1 MTSKIHVLTEDVI
14 GKIAAGEVVERPAS
28 VVKEMVE
35 NSIDAGATSVDVEIQ
50 EAGQSLIRVAD
61 NGCGMSEEDV
71 KLAFLRHATSKLKNI
86 SDLESMRTFGF
97 RGEALASI
105 SSVAQLEV
113 TTCQDEKKGGFY
125 AWFESGTI
133 QKTRP
138 ASRVRGTT
146 IEVKNL
152 FYNVPAR
159 KKFLKKDSTELAAII
174 DTFGRFMVSYPGVE
188 FKLTHGSRVIM
199 QAGTALGLLDRVR
212 IVLGADIA
220 GQLIPISGGS
230 EGYSFSGY
238 VSKPSFTRKDNYA
251 QIFFVNKRYVK
262 SKALSDA
269 LSAAYDSLLERGR
282 VPSGVIFVDADPAR
296 LDVNIHPAKLLVKF
310 DDEKAVKKAFAGVV
324 RSNIMSLKDDLA
336 NNVAVQYNIKGISPD
351 TRPARPV
358 IAEHQSEFAYDVK
371 APAEGAPLA
380 TAGRVEAMPGM
391 KREDILAEWGQ
402 VFQVGACYIIKIEA
416 DKVVITD
423 QHAAH
428 ERILYEYFSKVSR
441 SGDADIQ
448 SLLFPVRL
456 DLSPSESVVMEKV
469 KGKFKTLG
477 FDIDPFGN
485 NSYVIQSVPAAI
497 KDRDVKTVVRD
508 MLNDMANEPGVK
520 LEALEELIKIAS
532 CRAAIKAGDKL
543 NKEEMIVLLSR
554 LKECDMPFT
563 CPHGRPV
570 SFDINTDELEKRF
583 RRK

>member
-1 MTSKIHVLTEDVI
+1 M
-14 GKIAAGEVVERPAS
+14 
-28 VVKEMVE
+28 
-35 NSIDAGATSVDVEIQ
+35 
-50 EAGQSLIRVAD
+50 
-61 NGCGMSEEDV
+61 
-71 KLAFLRHATSKLKNI
+71 
-86 SDLESMRTFGF
+86 
-97 RGEALASI
+97 
-105 SSVAQLEV
+105 
-113 TTCQDEKKGGFY
+113 
-125 AWFESGTI
+125 
-133 QKTRP
+133 
-138 ASRVRGTT
+138 
-146 IEVKNL
+146 
-152 FYNVPAR
+152 
-159 KKFLKKDSTELAAII
+159 
-174 DTFGRFMVSYPGVE
+174 
-188 FKLTHGSRVIM
+188 
-199 QAGTALGLLDRVR
+199 
-212 IVLGADIA
+212 
-220 GQLIPISGGS
+220 
-230 EGYSFSGY
+230 
-238 VSKPSFTRKDNYA
+238 
-251 QIFFVNKRYVK
+251 
-262 SKALSDA
+262 
-269 LSAAYDSLLERGR
+269 
-282 VPSGVIFVDADPAR
+282 
-296 LDVNIHPAKLLVKF
+296 
-310 DDEKAVKKAFAGVV
+310 
-324 RSNIMSLKDDLA
+324 
-336 NNVAVQYNIKGISPD
+336 
-351 TRPARPV
+351 
-358 IAEHQSEFAYDVK
+358 
-371 APAEGAPLA
+371 
-380 TAGRVEAMPGM
+380 GRVEAMPGM